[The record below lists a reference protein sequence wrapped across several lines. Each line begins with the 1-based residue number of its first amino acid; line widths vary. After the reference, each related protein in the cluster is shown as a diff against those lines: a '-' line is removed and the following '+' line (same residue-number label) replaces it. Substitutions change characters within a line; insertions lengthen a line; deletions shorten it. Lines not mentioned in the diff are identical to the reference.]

1 MRTHAY
7 INTQSRKLCK

>member
-7 INTQSRKLCK
+7 INTQSHKLCK